1 MTSQAR
7 RDPARSTALLGLAG
21 AALAG
26 SLVLARVLLRR
37 LAEGRDGRTVR
48 AARAPDR
55 TSEHDTAE
63 LSPRP
68 VPRSVAALVPAP
80 TDADGDVVHG

>member
-7 RDPARSTALLGLAG
+7 RDPARLTAAFGLAG

-37 LAEGRDGRTVR
+37 LTEGRDGRR
-48 AARAPDR
+48 AQTAQAPDR
-55 TSEHDTAE
+55 TSEHDTGE